1 MRMKPT
7 KLAVAVLQAIWRH
20 HNPNHAPYGLH
31 PVA

>member
-1 MRMKPT
+1 MQAPN

-20 HNPNHAPYGLH
+20 HNPAHVPYGLP